1 MRMRKILCL
10 AIFAIMLCVTA
21 SHALSLGEILGANTV
36 KESAKTENALSPR
49 PEDSVY
55 VMLKL
60 DDTGSFLKWIFSRE
74 NINILMP
81 LIIGS
86 EDSNEIMGVVE
97 VLSSIAENTPV
108 KSLAIVSGIN
118 KEDAKRQDTY
128 FQLAFTVSPEAE
140 PYVKKI
146 ADGKAEA
153 SDFARLLLGVNSPL
167 LSMAETMLKA
177 EREDDMFKIDN
188 ELFVKAHDGLIVMGS
203 SANEVKAALNALSD
217 EKSRLFATTKRR
229 FNAKDFA
236 FIHFDFNT
244 ASMLDDDDDDKTLAE
259 FDTGTVFEKPLDV
272 EFAFTKLA
280 DKFIMSTGLNFAQT
294 LKKEYADKVTTANK
308 SISPVKGGHIDITNA
323 GTKSPLLAF
332 GGYLHITGIKDVP
345 DNDAKKAW
353 DFMVKQLKNRFGITE
368 EEFAGLFTG
377 PFSFVVND
385 SVTYE
390 GFNIPA
396 IYTSQTGRDDSA
408 AKVFDKL
415 SKSKHFQKVKEG
427 ILQAD
432 SSLSPVSC
440 LVQDKGATLGIDF
453 AELATI
459 GGKPEMKPA
468 LNDLM
473 NSPAV
478 VAMWLDFA
486 SIQSWLNSDENGFMM
501 MLGPLATFSGFGKH
515 FQAFRDIVGAEL
527 SVPAM
532 SIRLEDYETIH
543 TEFSLA
549 DVNPEN
555 GLIAKIVKV
564 YRDFNKKK

>member
-1 MRMRKILCL
+1 
-10 AIFAIMLCVTA
+10 
-21 SHALSLGEILGANTV
+21 
-36 KESAKTENALSPR
+36 
-49 PEDSVY
+49 
-55 VMLKL
+55 
-60 DDTGSFLKWIFSRE
+60 
-74 NINILMP
+74 
-81 LIIGS
+81 
-86 EDSNEIMGVVE
+86 
-97 VLSSIAENTPV
+97 
-108 KSLAIVSGIN
+108 
-118 KEDAKRQDTY
+118 
-128 FQLAFTVSPEAE
+128 
-140 PYVKKI
+140 
-146 ADGKAEA
+146 
-153 SDFARLLLGVNSPL
+153 
-167 LSMAETMLKA
+167 
-177 EREDDMFKIDN
+177 
-188 ELFVKAHDGLIVMGS
+188 
-203 SANEVKAALNALSD
+203 
-217 EKSRLFATTKRR
+217 
-229 FNAKDFA
+229 
-236 FIHFDFNT
+236 
-244 ASMLDDDDDDKTLAE
+244 
-259 FDTGTVFEKPLDV
+259 
-272 EFAFTKLA
+272 
-280 DKFIMSTGLNFAQT
+280 
-294 LKKEYADKVTTANK
+294 
-308 SISPVKGGHIDITNA
+308 
-323 GTKSPLLAF
+323 
-332 GGYLHITGIKDVP
+332 
-345 DNDAKKAW
+345 
-353 DFMVKQLKNRFGITE
+353 KQLKNRFGITE